1 MERTWFIDRDRVYKM
16 MKALSGYG
24 DGAPGRIEVTDDS
37 GNDEDTENDDDGSD
51 EDEGSDEDDVIQY
64 IGEV

>member
-1 MERTWFIDRDRVYKM
+1 MYKM

-24 DGAPGRIEVTDDS
+24 DGAHSRIEVTDDS

>member
-1 MERTWFIDRDRVYKM
+1 MYKM

-24 DGAPGRIEVTDDS
+24 DSVLGRIEVTDDS
-37 GNDEDTENDDDGSD
+37 ENDEDIENNNDESD
-51 EDEGSDEDDVIQY
+51 EDERSDEDDVIQY

>member
-1 MERTWFIDRDRVYKM
+1 M

-24 DGAPGRIEVTDDS
+24 DGAPGQIEVTDDS
-37 GNDEDTENDDDGSD
+37 GNDENMENDDDRSNK
-51 EDEGSDEDDVIQY
+51 DEGSDEDDVIQY

>member
-1 MERTWFIDRDRVYKM
+1 
-16 MKALSGYG
+16 MKALSKYS
-24 DGAPGRIEVTDDS
+24 ASVYSWIEITDNS
-37 GNDEDTENDDDGSD
+37 ENDEDTENDDNRSD

>member
-1 MERTWFIDRDRVYKM
+1 M

-24 DGAPGRIEVTDDS
+24 DSAPGRIEVTDDS
-37 GNDEDTENDDDGSD
+37 ENDENMENDDDKSNK
-51 EDEGSDEDDVIQY
+51 DEGSDEDDVIQY

>member
-1 MERTWFIDRDRVYKM
+1 MYKM

-24 DGAPGRIEVTDDS
+24 DSVHGQIEITDDS
-37 GNDEDTENDDDGSD
+37 ENDEDIENNDDRSD
-51 EDEGSDEDDVIQY
+51 KDEGSDEDDVIQY

>member
-1 MERTWFIDRDRVYKM
+1 MM

-24 DGAPGRIEVTDDS
+24 DGAHGWIEVTDDS
-37 GNDEDTENDDDGSD
+37 GNDEDTENDDDWSN
-51 EDEGSDEDDVIQY
+51 EDEGSDEDDIIQY

>member
-1 MERTWFIDRDRVYKM
+1 MYKM
-16 MKALSGYG
+16 MKALSGYS
-24 DGAPGRIEVTDDS
+24 DGVHGRIEVTDDS

>member
-16 MKALSGYG
+16 MKALSGYSNSVHN
-24 DGAPGRIEVTDDS
+24 RIEVTDNS
-37 GNDEDTENDDDGSD
+37 KNNEDIENDNDGSD
-51 EDEGSDEDDVIQY
+51 EDEESDEDNVIQY